1 VSRGHPPPWSH
12 HHPSHSSDEEDERE
26 LYERHAPKER
36 HDHYAIRY
44 SKKTNQE
51 TINHNREAPVYES
64 SQQST
69 DPQFWSL
76 FHSDWYHSI
85 YIHKKTPVVP
95 TKEVN
100 WTWMVAKKN
109 SIFNKIK
116 ATCDELEMMKM
127 MSFKY
132 DWNEE
137 IIYQFYATF
146 YFDAT
151 GQKMMWMIAGQQYDC
166 TVHHFAQMLWLEHQL
181 TMEPEARIHTYNVLK
196 LEEMQFLYAP
206 GAKAR
211 PLKI

>member
-1 VSRGHPPPWSH
+1 M
-12 HHPSHSSDEEDERE
+12 
-26 LYERHAPKER
+26 A
-36 HDHYAIRY
+36 
-44 SKKTNQE
+44 
-51 TINHNREAPVYES
+51 
-64 SQQST
+64 
-69 DPQFWSL
+69 
-76 FHSDWYHSI
+76 
-85 YIHKKTPVVP
+85 
-95 TKEVN
+95 
-100 WTWMVAKKN
+100 AKKN